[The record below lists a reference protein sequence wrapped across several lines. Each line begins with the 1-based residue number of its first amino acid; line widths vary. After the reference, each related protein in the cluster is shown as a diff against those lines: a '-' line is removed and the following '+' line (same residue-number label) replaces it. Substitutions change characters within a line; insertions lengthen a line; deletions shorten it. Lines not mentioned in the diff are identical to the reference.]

1 MAGTGGEMDSSLRE
15 SRRQASILRAVLSS
29 VDSAVAFKGLDGRY
43 LGCNAEY
50 ERAFG
55 MSEAELTGKDDE
67 ELFGP
72 EDAARI
78 RAEDRELIESGRP
91 MNNGLVWRKGLL
103 GLERLYERRK
113 VPLAAEDG
121 VVFGIAAFWH
131 YVGDSILAEKANSI
145 HLALSRDEGKLSSR
159 AILTRLVDELEAAT
173 ESSLGFFV
181 CLEAGGESIG
191 RQAWSTDAKGGG
203 CGLSPREGHAPLAEA
218 GGWADCVRQRS
229 PIVLEGP
236 SSFAGL
242 SFPPGHAPLR
252 RALFLPLLRDGAA
265 IGVLGLANK
274 ARAYNDWDLELCSRV
289 AASVWE
295 IYERKIAQ
303 ERNRDLSIQ
312 RDIAIS
318 AMKAGVETWYID
330 EGRREYDAS
339 WAGILGYAA
348 GELPGDSMAV
358 MEMLCHPDDFERA
371 SERMRAYLAGA
382 APFYEAEFRM
392 RHKDGHW
399 VWVLERAQVVE
410 RDAEG
415 EPKRLSGLI
424 VDISGLKEVEERL
437 RHTLGEKDIL
447 LQELFHRTKNTMQ
460 LINAMLELKKQGG
473 DSAPFDEAIEG
484 VQSKIIAM
492 SLVQEKLYRSG
503 DLSVLDLGDYV
514 AELVELIKDGS
525 PFAPGNVSIASDTK
539 SVPVSVDAAIPCG
552 LIISELVSNSLMH
565 AFPNDAEGRI
575 DVSVDRVDDS
585 ISIAVSDDGV
595 GVPSGFNPR
604 SGPRL
609 GLRTVIGIGEEQLR
623 GRVEFGAASKGFSC
637 KLTFKDVYYPSRL
650 FAAGKPTPRYYG
662 KDGR

>member
-1 MAGTGGEMDSSLRE
+1 
-15 SRRQASILRAVLSS
+15 
-29 VDSAVAFKGLDGRY
+29 
-43 LGCNAEY
+43 
-50 ERAFG
+50 
-55 MSEAELTGKDDE
+55 
-67 ELFGP
+67 
-72 EDAARI
+72 
-78 RAEDRELIESGRP
+78 
-91 MNNGLVWRKGLL
+91 
-103 GLERLYERRK
+103 
-113 VPLAAEDG
+113 
-121 VVFGIAAFWH
+121 
-131 YVGDSILAEKANSI
+131 
-145 HLALSRDEGKLSSR
+145 
-159 AILTRLVDELEAAT
+159 
-173 ESSLGFFV
+173 
-181 CLEAGGESIG
+181 
-191 RQAWSTDAKGGG
+191 
-203 CGLSPREGHAPLAEA
+203 
-218 GGWADCVRQRS
+218 
-229 PIVLEGP
+229 
-236 SSFAGL
+236 
-242 SFPPGHAPLR
+242 
-252 RALFLPLLRDGAA
+252 
-265 IGVLGLANK
+265 
-274 ARAYNDWDLELCSRV
+274 
-289 AASVWE
+289 
-295 IYERKIAQ
+295 
-303 ERNRDLSIQ
+303 
-312 RDIAIS
+312 
-318 AMKAGVETWYID
+318 
-330 EGRREYDAS
+330 
-339 WAGILGYAA
+339 
-348 GELPGDSMAV
+348 